1 MSSYTRERITT
12 ARNHA
17 CSYDRAGLSDPPDL
31 PDKTHHSTT
40 PAQLTFVSICYHA
53 PPQSLASA
61 ELVPP
66 STQCMWI
73 PYSISSEQDGDGSIH
88 LNFILKSPWPHV
100 ADALY
105 RSHLPSFSGSHREAG
120 EKLKKKKEKEIR
132 TCNSFTDTLTHC
144 IREKG
149 GGGSIS
155 SSSPSLPLSSVENG
169 LFARN
174 GTPQISALS
183 GIFPSFQNPR

>member
-17 CSYDRAGLSDPPDL
+17 CSYDRTGLSDPPDL

-100 ADALY
+100 AGALY

-120 EKLKKKKEKEIR
+120 EKLKKKKKKKSGHAILLR
-132 TCNSFTDTLTHC
+132 ILLLTASE
-144 IREKG
+144 RRGEG
-149 GGGSIS
+149 G
-155 SSSPSLPLSSVENG
+155 PFRPLSPLLCRE
-169 LFARN
+169 R
-174 GTPQISALS
+174 
-183 GIFPSFQNPR
+183 SFCS

>member
-120 EKLKKKKEKEIR
+120 EKLKKKK
-132 TCNSFTDTLTHC
+132 NQDMQFFYGYSYSLHQ
-144 IREKG
+144 REG
-149 GGGSIS
+149 GRGVHFV
-155 SSSPSLPLSSVENG
+155 LFPLSSVENG